1 MAKRLLR
8 VLLWFL
14 PAFLSATI
22 VLGQPLPSPAPMLA
36 DAELTS
42 VSFVDADHGWVVGD
56 RGVIWATSDGG
67 RNWQLQRSPTTCRLE
82 CVQFLDTLNGWAVGG
97 WTHPYTHH
105 TSGVILRTRDGGRTW
120 ELIPDKTLPAL
131 KHVKFSDVRRG
142 WTAGDASPLYHSG
155 IFRTEDGGR
164 EWTPVPKGTTT
175 GWTAADFRDA
185 KNGVLA
191 GHGGQTAVTG
201 PGEVRPS
208 RTSSLGARP
217 RRRLVLAGPETGW
230 LVGDGGQVLATG
242 DGGFT
247 WAAPTGP
254 LPPGAADFDYRAIA
268 VYGPHCWIAG
278 NPGTCIVH
286 SADGGRSWET
296 LRTEQRVPIGA
307 MTFVDENRGWAV
319 GSLGVILA
327 TRDGGRSW
335 RVQRGGGT
343 RAAMLG
349 IFSAA
354 QRVPL
359 EVFAQQAASE
369 GYLSVVE
376 VLGRSADDGTQPRRG
391 LEAHRTHEGVVAAGG
406 SHAGTAWQFPL
417 PCEGVALT
425 PQAVMDHWNA
435 ATEGKAAT
443 LLEEHLVRRIRTWRP
458 EVVITEN
465 VSPRGEDPLA
475 HVTNQ
480 VVLAAV
486 DKAADPTAYPEQRA
500 AQGLEAWKVKKVFSV
515 QAGSRQGTVN
525 FTTSQW
531 SARLA
536 RSLADVAESGR
547 SLLVEDVQPAPV
559 SIGLSLLV
567 DHLPQNTGRRDVFSG
582 LVLLAGGEARRQSIE
597 PPPGD
602 LDKFARAAQKRH
614 NVQQLLVRIGEDASQ
629 AGAMLAQL
637 DELTEGIGDRGAGE
651 ILFQLARRYHQVGQ
665 SEAAAE
671 TMQLLIQR
679 YPQHPLSDAAA
690 LWLVQCYSSGEM
702 AMRLRRKSPAV
713 APAAAAAGP
722 NSAGDVSAV
731 RVAGLETEVNPQTP
745 GPKPETRHADRAGKA
760 LAVGKLVERTSPVLF
775 ADPRFR
781 FPLLSACKVQDQG
794 KQAQQF
800 SPAWPPALTTIRGAA
815 ARDGAVSAAGQGVPP
830 KTIIA
835 CVSAA
840 QRPRLDGRLDDELW
854 KTARQ
859 VPLVSPRQDDEGWP
873 AGAALAFDDEFLY
886 IAVSCKKTADGD
898 YTLDESPRPHDA
910 DLAHRDRVE
919 IHLDIDRDYSTY
931 WTLAVDCRGF
941 TSDRVFGDATWNPTW
956 YVARG
961 GDDEYWTAEIAV
973 PHRQIA
979 WQPPK
984 ARDAWAVGIQRII
997 PNVGFQSATQP
1008 ADVEVRPEGF
1018 GLLVF
1023 E

>member
-1 MAKRLLR
+1 MNRIREFAGCIFVVWL
-8 VLLWFL
+8 
-14 PAFLSATI
+14 AATSA
-22 VLGQPLPSPAPMLA
+22 LAQPLPSPAPMLA

-42 VSFVDADHGWVVGD
+42 ICFVDPDHGWAVGD

-82 CVQFLDTLNGWAVGG
+82 CVQFLDTLSGWAVGG

-105 TSGVILRTRDGGRTW
+105 TSGVVLRTRDGGRTW

-131 KHVKFSDVRRG
+131 THVKFSDVRRG
-142 WTAGDASPLYHSG
+142 WAAGDASPLYPSG

-164 EWTPVPKGTTT
+164 EWTPVPKGTTS
-175 GWTAADFRDA
+175 GWTAADFRDNKFGA
-185 KNGVLA
+185 LA

-208 RTSSLGARP
+208 RTINLGQRP
-217 RRRLVLAGPETGW
+217 LRRLVLSGADSGW
-230 LVGDGGQVLATG
+230 LVGDGGQVLTTS

-247 WAAPTGP
+247 WGAPAGP
-254 LPPGAADFDYRAIA
+254 LPPGTDKFDYHA
-268 VYGPHCWIAG
+268 VAAFGPHCWIAG
-278 NPGTCIVH
+278 NPGTCVLH
-286 SADGGRSWET
+286 SADGGQSWDT
-296 LRTEQRVPIGA
+296 LRTGQRGA
-307 MTFVDENRGWAV
+307 IQTLHFIDENRGWAV
-319 GSLGVILA
+319 GSLGLILA
-327 TRDGGRSW
+327 TRDGGRNW
-335 RVQRGGGT
+335 RLQRGGGA

-349 IFSAA
+349 IFSSPE
-354 QRVPL
+354 RVPL
-359 EVFAQQAASE
+359 EVLAQQAASE

-376 VLGRSADDGTQPRRG
+376 VVGHNADDGTQPRVGR
-391 LEAHRTHEGVVAAGG
+391 EPHRTHEAVVAAGG
-406 SHAGTAWQFPL
+406 SHASTAWQFPL
-417 PCEGVALT
+417 PRPGLALT

-435 ATEGKAAT
+435 ATDGNAAS

-486 DKAADPTAYPEQRA
+486 EKAADPSAYPEQHD

-525 FTTSQW
+525 FTPSQW

-547 SLLVEDVQPAPV
+547 ALLVEDVQSAPV

-582 LVLLAGGEARRQSIE
+582 LVLLPGGEARRQTIE
-597 PPPGD
+597 PPAGD
-602 LDKFARAAQKRH
+602 LDKFAKAAQKRH
-614 NVQQLLVRIGEDASQ
+614 NVQQLLSRVGQDASQ

-637 DELTEGIGDRGAGE
+637 DELTDGIGDRGAGE
-651 ILFQLARRYHQVGQ
+651 ILYEVARRYHHVGQ

-671 TMQLLIQR
+671 TLQLLLQR
-679 YPQHPLSDAAA
+679 FPQHPLSDAAA
-690 LWLVQCYSSGEM
+690 LWLVQYYSSREM
-702 AMRLRRKSPAV
+702 ALRLRKTSSAAAPAV
-713 APAAAAAGP
+713 AGAE
-722 NSAGDVSAV
+722 NSGSGEISAV
-731 RVAGLETEVNPQTP
+731 RVASLETDV
-745 GPKPETRHADRAGKA
+745 KPEAPSPKGESRYADRAGR
-760 LAVGKLVERTSPVLF
+760 AVAIGKLVERRSPVLF

-781 FPLLSACKVQDQG
+781 FPLLSAYKAQDQG
-794 KQAQQF
+794 KLAQQF
-800 SPAWPPALTTIRGAA
+800 FTSLASTAGDDPWGRC
-815 ARDGAVSAAGQGVPP
+815 AVAEQCLQQGRGVPP
-830 KTIIA
+830 KMIVP
-835 CVSAA
+835 CVSASK
-840 QRPRLDGRLDDELW
+840 RPRLDGRLDDELW
-854 KTARQ
+854 QAARQ
-859 VPLVSPRQDDEGWP
+859 TPLASPKQDDASWP
-873 AGAALAFDDEFLY
+873 AACALAFDDEFLY
-886 IAVSCKKTADGD
+886 VAVSCRKSAAAD
-898 YTLDESPRPHDA
+898 YALDDSPRPHDA
-910 DLAHRDRVE
+910 DLSARDRVE
-919 IHLDIDRDYSTY
+919 FHFDIDRDYATY
-931 WTLAVDCRGF
+931 WTLVVDCRGF
-941 TSDRVFGDATWNPTW
+941 TSDRLFGDATWNPTW

-961 GDDEYWTAEIAV
+961 GDDQYWTAEIAI

-984 ARDAWAVGIQRII
+984 ARDAWAVGIQRIV

-1008 ADVEVRPEGF
+1008 ADVAVRPEGF

>member
-1 MAKRLLR
+1 MLHRGCTSLLALLLGSAA
-8 VLLWFL
+8 VL
-14 PAFLSATI
+14 A
-22 VLGQPLPSPAPMLA
+22 QPLPSPAPMLA

-42 VSFVDADHGWVVGD
+42 VSFVDADHGWAVGD

-105 TSGVILRTRDGGRTW
+105 TSGVALRTRDGGRTW

-142 WTAGDASPLYHSG
+142 WAAGDASPLYASG

-164 EWTPVPKGTTT
+164 EWTPVPKGNTA
-175 GWTAADFRDA
+175 GWTAADFRDD
-185 KNGVLA
+185 NSGVLA
-191 GHGGQTAVTG
+191 DSGGQTAITG
-201 PGEVRPS
+201 PGQVRPS
-208 RTSSLGARP
+208 RTGNLGPRP
-217 RRRLVLAGPETGW
+217 LRRLVLAGQQAGW
-230 LVGDGGQVLATG
+230 LVGDGGQILATS

-247 WAAPTGP
+247 WAAPSGP
-254 LPPGAADFDYRAIA
+254 LPPGAEGFDYRALA
-268 VYGPHCWIAG
+268 AFGSHCWVAG
-278 NPGTCIVH
+278 NPGTCVLH
-286 SADGGRSWET
+286 SADGGQSWET
-296 LRTEQRVPIGA
+296 FRTEQRVPIEA
-307 MTFVDENRGWAV
+307 LSFVDENRGWAV
-319 GSLGVILA
+319 GALGAILA
-327 TRDGGRSW
+327 TRDGGRTW
-335 RVQRGGGT
+335 RVQRSGGA

-349 IFSAA
+349 IFSAP

-359 EVFAQQAASE
+359 EVLAQQSASE
-369 GYLSVVE
+369 GYLTAVE
-376 VLGRSADDGTQPRRG
+376 ILGRSATVGAEPRRG
-391 LEAHRTHEGVVAAGG
+391 LEAQRNREAVVAAGG
-406 SHAGTAWQFPL
+406 SHASTCWRFPL
-417 PCEGVALT
+417 PAEGLALT
-425 PQAVMDHWNA
+425 PQAVMDHWNQ
-435 ATEGKAAT
+435 ATEGKAAA

-475 HVTNQ
+475 HLTNQ
-480 VVLAAV
+480 IVLDAV
-486 DKAADPTAYPEQRA
+486 EKAADASAYTEQHD

-515 QAGSRQGTVN
+515 QSGSRQGTVN
-525 FTTSQW
+525 FTPSQW

-547 SLLVEDVQPAPV
+547 SLLVEEVQPVPI

-582 LVLLAGGEARRQSIE
+582 VVLLPGGEARRQSIE
-597 PPPGD
+597 PPAGD

-614 NVQQLLVRIGEDASQ
+614 NVQQLLTRVGQDPSQ

-651 ILFQLARRYHQVGQ
+651 ILFQVARRYHQVGQ

-671 TMQLLIQR
+671 TMQLLLQR
-679 YPQHPLSDAAA
+679 YPQHPLADAAA
-690 LWLVQCYSSGEM
+690 LWLVQCYSSREM
-702 AMRLRRKSPAV
+702 ALRLRKQSPAAAP
-713 APAAAAAGP
+713 APAAKA
-722 NSAGDVSAV
+722 SAGQASDV
-731 RVAGLETEVNPQTP
+731 RVASLETEVNPP
-745 GPKPETRHADRAGKA
+745 SASPKGETRLADRAGRA
-760 LAVGKLVERTSPVLF
+760 LAVGKLVERTSPALF

-781 FPLLSACKVQDQG
+781 FPLLSAYKAHDQG

-800 SPAWPPALTTIRGAA
+800 FTSLANSAHDDPW
-815 ARDGAVSAAGQGVPP
+815 ARCAVAEQCLEQGRGVPP
-830 KTIIA
+830 KTI
-835 CVSAA
+835 VSCISTT
-840 QRPRLDGRLDDELW
+840 QRPKLDGRLDDELW

-859 VPLVSPRQDDEGWP
+859 ATLASQTHDREEYP
-873 AGAALAFDDEFLY
+873 AGVAVAFDEEYLY
-886 IAVSCKKTADGD
+886 IAVSCRKADGGD
-898 YTLDESPRPHDA
+898 YALDDSPRAHDA
-910 DLAHRDRVE
+910 DLATRDRVE
-919 IHLDIDRDYSTY
+919 FHFDIDRDYATY

-961 GDDEYWTAEIAV
+961 GDNDYWTAEIAIA
-973 PHRQIA
+973 HRQIA
-979 WQPPK
+979 WQSPK
-984 ARDAWAVGIQRII
+984 VRDAWAVGIQRII

-1008 ADVEVRPEGF
+1008 ADVQVRPEGF

>member
-1 MAKRLLR
+1 MSHRRFAPLL
-8 VLLWFL
+8 
-14 PAFLSATI
+14 AFLLGSSSA
-22 VLGQPLPSPAPMLA
+22 LAQPLPSPAPMLA

-42 VSFVDADHGWVVGD
+42 VSFVDADHGWAVGD

-82 CVQFLDTLNGWAVGG
+82 CVQFLDTLNGWSVGG

-105 TSGVILRTRDGGRTW
+105 TSGVVLRTRDGGRTW
-120 ELIPDKTLPAL
+120 ELIPDKTLPEL
-131 KHVKFSDVRRG
+131 QHVKFSDVRRG
-142 WTAGDASPLYHSG
+142 WAAGDASPLYPSG

-164 EWTPVPKGTTT
+164 EWTPVPKGTSM
-175 GWTAADFRDA
+175 GWSAADFRDE
-185 KNGVLA
+185 KTGVLA

-201 PGEVRPS
+201 PGQVRPS
-208 RTSSLGARP
+208 RTGNLGPRP
-217 RRRLVLAGPETGW
+217 LRRLVLAGPQAGW
-230 LVGDGGQVLATG
+230 LVGDGGQVLATS

-247 WAAPTGP
+247 WAAPAGT
-254 LPPGAADFDYRAIA
+254 LPPGAEKVDYHAIA
-268 VYGPHCWIAG
+268 VYGTHCWIAG
-278 NPGTCIVH
+278 NPGTCVLH
-286 SADGGRSWET
+286 SADGGQSWET
-296 LRTEQRVPIGA
+296 FRTEQRVPLQALAFI
-307 MTFVDENRGWAV
+307 DENRGWAV

-335 RVQRGGGT
+335 RAQRGGGT

-349 IFSAA
+349 IFSTA

-359 EVFAQQAASE
+359 EVLAQQSASE

-376 VLGRSADDGTQPRRG
+376 ILGRSADDGTEPRRS
-391 LEAHRTHEGVVAAGG
+391 LEPHRTHEGVVAAGG
-406 SHAGTAWQFPL
+406 SHASAAWRFPL
-417 PCEGVALT
+417 PRQGLALT
-425 PQAVMDHWNA
+425 PQAVMDHWNSA
-435 ATEGKAAT
+435 NEGKAAS
-443 LLEEHLVRRIRTWRP
+443 LVEEHLVRRIRTWRP

-480 VVLAAV
+480 VVLTAV
-486 DKAADPTAYPEQRA
+486 EKAADASAYPEQRDV
-500 AQGLEAWKVKKVFSV
+500 QGLEPWTVKKVFSV
-515 QAGSRQGTVN
+515 QSGSRQGTVN
-525 FTTSQW
+525 FTPSQW
-531 SARLA
+531 SPRLA

-547 SLLVEDVQPAPV
+547 SLLVEDMQPAPV

-614 NVQQLLVRIGEDASQ
+614 NVQQLLSRVGEDTSQ
-629 AGAMLAQL
+629 AAAMLAQL
-637 DELTEGIGDRGAGE
+637 DELTEGIGDRGGGE
-651 ILFQLARRYHQVGQ
+651 ILFQVARRYHQVGQ

-671 TMQLLIQR
+671 TMQLLLER
-679 YPQHPLSDAAA
+679 YPQHPLADAAA
-690 LWLVQCYSSGEM
+690 LWLVQCYSSREM
-702 AMRLRRKSPAV
+702 ALRLRKQPPSV
-713 APAAAAAGP
+713 APATAAAGG
-722 NSAGDVSAV
+722 NESGEVSAV
-731 RVAGLETEVNPQTP
+731 RAASWQTEVHREAP
-745 GPKPETRHADRAGKA
+745 GSKSESRYADRAGRA
-760 LAVGKLVERTSPVLF
+760 VAVGKLVERRSPVLF

-781 FPLLSACKVQDQG
+781 FPLLSAYKAQDQG
-794 KQAQQF
+794 KLAQQF
-800 SPAWPPALTTIRGAA
+800 FTSLAGNAHDDPWGRC
-815 ARDGAVSAAGQGVPP
+815 AVAEQCLQQGRGVPP
-830 KTIIA
+830 KTIVA

-859 VPLVSPRQDDEGWP
+859 VPLASLNQDDGQWP

-886 IAVSCKKTADGD
+886 IAVSCQKAPGAD
-898 YTLDESPRPHDA
+898 YTLDDSPRSHDA
-910 DLAHRDRVE
+910 ALGGRDRVE
-919 IHLDIDRDYSTY
+919 FHFDIDRDYATY

-961 GDDEYWTAEIAV
+961 GDDEFWTAEIAI

-984 ARDAWAVGIQRII
+984 ARDAWAVGIQRVI

-1008 ADVEVRPEGF
+1008 ADVDVRPEGF